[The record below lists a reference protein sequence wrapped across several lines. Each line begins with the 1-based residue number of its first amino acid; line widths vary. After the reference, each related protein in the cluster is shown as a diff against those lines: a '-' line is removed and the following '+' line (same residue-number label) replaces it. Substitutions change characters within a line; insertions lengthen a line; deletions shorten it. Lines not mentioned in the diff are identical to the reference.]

1 MIIMMKSIH
10 DWMLALVVLLLVGID
25 VFILTIYMAIEGVR
39 DKLNPIKL
47 PDREVPEMIE
57 GVSQ

>member
-1 MIIMMKSIH
+1 MMKSIH